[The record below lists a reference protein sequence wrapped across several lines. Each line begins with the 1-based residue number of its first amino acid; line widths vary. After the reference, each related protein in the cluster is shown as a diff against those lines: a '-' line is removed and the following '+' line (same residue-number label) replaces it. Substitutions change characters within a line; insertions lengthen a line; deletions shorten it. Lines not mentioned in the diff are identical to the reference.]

1 MHLTHKE
8 ILSLTEWFAL
18 HISSCGFRHDGD
30 ITFKQSS
37 ASGIGT
43 TTHVYCSCD
52 HKKHDITDYGAW

>member
-8 ILSLTEWFAL
+8 ILSLTDWFAL